1 MSYISSTP
9 FLYEDKETYI
19 SCKYDWSDVDEKID
33 YVLSNWN
40 EVQDKLTHN
49 MRAKFEE
56 QYSNEKLAIHLY
68 NILAGLDNIETV

>member
-1 MSYISSTP
+1 
-9 FLYEDKETYI
+9 
-19 SCKYDWSDVDEKID
+19 
-33 YVLSNWN
+33 
-40 EVQDKLTHN
+40 